1 MNVMWLRQSGLAVL
15 LASITAMP
23 LAAQDLESQMEDA
36 GRRIEEARARLLF
49 LIAPR
54 VFSVAVEKYQEA
66 QDKLQRGARPD
77 DVRRSLSEVETR
89 LTQAEQLEEHGKDLL
104 RGALEARDAALAAD
118 APQASAE
125 EWQGAERKM
134 IEAGR
139 EVESRKD
146 DQAQRKGAEAVA
158 LYQAAEFT
166 AIRIGLL
173 GPAHDLRAAA
183 LDAKV
188 DELAIASFVGADS
201 VLQQAETVLREDRYA
216 GATVGALAREAS
228 ERFRHATTIAAV
240 VEQVDQN
247 RKPAVEALILEHE
260 AAVARVADSLGF
272 ESSFVDGLAPVTEQ
286 ILVAIESLYRERD
299 ALREDL
305 ATRSAEL
312 DSSRRDNDELQERMM
327 ALRDSLQGKLSEI
340 EQSER
345 EAREILRERLRRD
358 AVLLRVER
366 MFPADKTEVVS
377 TPNELAVR
385 MFGLTFPVGSAEIE
399 PDNFALLNTLQRAI
413 AEFPSGAITIEGHT
427 DAQGNAASNQALS
440 QRRADAVRD
449 YLLSNMD
456 VDPSRLTAIGFGE
469 ARPIASNETREGRAL
484 NRRIDVR
491 IELPAVFD

>member
-1 MNVMWLRQSGLAVL
+1 MKRMMLRPAGLAL
-15 LASITAMP
+15 LFWSVIATP
-23 LAAQDLESQMEDA
+23 LTGQSVESQLDDA

-54 VFSVAVEKYQEA
+54 SFSLSVEKYQEA
-66 QDKLQRGARPD
+66 QAKLQRGSRPD
-77 DVRRSLSEVETR
+77 DIQRSLSEVDTR
-89 LTQAEQLEEHGKDLL
+89 LTQAELVEEHGRDLL
-104 RGALEARDAALAAD
+104 RVALEARDAALAAN
-118 APQASAE
+118 APEAAAE
-125 EWQGAERKM
+125 EWQAAERKM

-146 DQAQRKGAEAVA
+146 DQAQRKGAEAVT
-158 LYQAAEFT
+158 LYQASEFT
-166 AIRIGLL
+166 AIRVGLL
-173 GPAHDLRAAA
+173 GPAHDLRVAA
-183 LDAKV
+183 LEAKV

-228 ERFRHATTIAAV
+228 ERFNHAMTIAAV
-240 VEQVDQN
+240 VERVDRN

-272 ESSFVDGLAPVTEQ
+272 ESSFVDGLAPVTAQ
-286 ILVAIESLYRERD
+286 ILIAIESLYRERD
-299 ALREDL
+299 ALRDDL

-312 DSSRRDNDELQERMM
+312 DSSQRDNDDLQERML

-340 EQSER
+340 EESER

-366 MFPADKTEVVS
+366 MFPVDKAEVVS

-385 MFGLTFPVGSAEIE
+385 MFGLTFPVGSAEIQPE
-399 PDNFALLNTLQRAI
+399 NFALLTTLQRAI
-413 AEFPSGAITIEGHT
+413 AEFPSGTITIEGHT
-427 DAQGNAASNQALS
+427 DSQGNAASNQALS
-440 QRRADAVRD
+440 QRRADAVRN
-449 YLLSNMD
+449 YLLANTD
-456 VDPSRLTAIGFGE
+456 VDASRLTAIGFGE
-469 ARPIASNETREGRAL
+469 ARPIASNDTRDGRAR

-491 IELPAVFD
+491 LELPAVFD